1 MNRSLNALFL
11 ILIIIFFFNI
21 YKYYISNENLKVKDF
36 NRNNID
42 KIINKNVSDLKVLY
56 TDTNNVI
63 EFNNSLSNI
72 IGNEKPRSFWDLLKS
87 K

>member
-1 MNRSLNALFL
+1 M
-11 ILIIIFFFNI
+11 
-21 YKYYISNENLKVKDF
+21 KVKDF